1 MKFKRFRA
9 LGSDGLADVGRKMEN
24 GDIFVNKY
32 CPVIDSTNQS
42 MTTNPNEIEY
52 KQQPDSYKG
61 ALPAYVDR
69 VIITST
75 PEEPYLIKMI

>member
-1 MKFKRFRA
+1 MQ
-9 LGSDGLADVGRKMEN
+9 N

-32 CPVIDSTNQS
+32 CPVITEELRS
-42 MTTNPNEIEY
+42 MGFQARESVEY

-61 ALPAYVDR
+61 VMPAYVDR

-75 PEEPYLIKMI
+75 PEEPYIIKMI